1 MLQAIVKD
9 TVRPGFTLVEALV
22 ALPLVFQPGFS
33 DWNEVWG
40 RALDAAGCRA

>member
-1 MLQAIVKD
+1 MVWRFFNVLHHKARA
-9 TVRPGFTLVEALV
+9 TPV
-22 ALPLVFQPGFS
+22 ALPRVFQAGFS